1 MDVSKILFSNQIY
14 FQKFVEIIPIS
25 FQPVVVLEILLLRCW
40 SFVSHRA
47 LWGYFE
53 APLSLSLSLSLQQ
66 SPYSWVSSDQLQQQ
80 ITKSLKFGFLL
91 ETCLEFFVFFYPRK
105 YELK

>member
-1 MDVSKILFSNQIY
+1 MDVSKILFSIQIY

-53 APLSLSLSLSLQQ
+53 APLSLSLSLSLSAAEPVLVGLVGSVAAADHQVVEI
-66 SPYSWVSSDQLQQQ
+66 WISS
-80 ITKSLKFGFLL
+80 
-91 ETCLEFFVFFYPRK
+91 
-105 YELK
+105 